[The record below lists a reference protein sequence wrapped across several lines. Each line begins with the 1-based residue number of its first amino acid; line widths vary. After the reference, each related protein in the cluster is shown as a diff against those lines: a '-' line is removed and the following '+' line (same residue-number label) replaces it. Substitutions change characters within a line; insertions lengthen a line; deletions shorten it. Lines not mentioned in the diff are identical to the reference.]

1 MQLIPTGDAEQ
12 PRNQFPPVYVG
23 DTLIAEDD
31 IAREMQHHPAEEVA
45 EAWHEAAKS
54 LVIRELLL
62 QQAKLLNL
70 SGELDEEASIA
81 AVLEQELDVP
91 EPSDADCERFYAA
104 NPGRFCSPTL
114 MAVSHILLA
123 AAPDDVAER
132 MRQEEV
138 GLQLLDSL
146 LQGQAEFTALAKQY
160 SACESRHEGGSLG
173 QISKGQTVEEFER
186 PVLTLNEGLNSE
198 LVESRYGWHIV
209 RVDQRIDGEQLP
221 YEHVKP
227 KIRQYLSESV
237 TRRAFRQYLQVLA
250 FEMGVEGV
258 DLEIPDSPLMQ

>member
-1 MQLIPTGDAEQ
+1 MQLIPTGDAGK

-23 DTLIAEDD
+23 DTLISEDD
-31 IAREMQHHPAEEVA
+31 IARELQHHPAEEMT
-45 EAWHEAAKS
+45 EAWLEAARS

-62 QQAKLLNL
+62 TQAKRLELPENLEEEARIAKLLEN
-70 SGELDEEASIA
+70 
-81 AVLEQELDVP
+81 ELDVP
-91 EPSDADCERFYAA
+91 EPTDADCERFYAA
-104 NPGRFCSPTL
+104 NPTRFTSPTL

-123 AAPDDVAER
+123 AAPDDVQER
-132 MRQEEV
+132 IRQEEA
-138 GLQLLDSL
+138 GRQLLGAL
-146 LQGQAEFTALAKQY
+146 LDGRSRFSDMAKQY
-160 SACESRHEGGSLG
+160 SACESRHQGGSLG

-186 PVLTLNEGLNSE
+186 PVLNLKEGLNPE
-198 LVESRYGWHIV
+198 LIESRYGWHIV

-227 KIRQYLSESV
+227 QIRQYLSESV

-250 FEMGVEGV
+250 AETGVQGV

>member
-1 MQLIPTGDAEQ
+1 MQLIPTGEAEK

-23 DTLIAEDD
+23 DTLIPEED

-45 EAWHEAAKS
+45 EAWHSAAKS

-62 QQAKLLNL
+62 QQAKALKLPDEL
-70 SGELDEEASIA
+70 GEEDAIA
-81 AVLEQELDVP
+81 RVLEQDLDVP
-91 EPSDADCERFYAA
+91 EPSDADCERFHAS
-104 NPGRFCSPTL
+104 NPGRFRSPTL

-123 AAPDDVAER
+123 AAPDDPQER

-138 GLQLLDSL
+138 GQQLLSSL
-146 LQGQAEFTALAKQY
+146 LEGRAQFEALAKQY
-160 SACESRHEGGSLG
+160 SACESRHQGGSLG
-173 QISKGQTVEEFER
+173 QISKGQTVDEFER
-186 PVLTLNEGLNSE
+186 PVLTLKEGLNPE
-198 LVESRYGWHIV
+198 LIESRYGWHIV
-209 RVDQRIDGEQLP
+209 RVDQRVDGEQLP

-250 FEMGVEGV
+250 AEADVQGV

>member
-1 MQLIPTGDAEQ
+1 MQIIPVGEAGK

-23 DTLIAEDD
+23 DTLIHEDD
-31 IAREMQHHPAEEVA
+31 IAREMQHHPAEELA

-62 QQAKLLNL
+62 QHAGRLNL
-70 SGELDEEASIA
+70 DNIEDEEDRIA
-81 AVLEQELDVP
+81 RVLELELNVP
-91 EPSDADCERFYAA
+91 DPSEQDCERFYAA
-104 NPGRFCSPTL
+104 NPGRFSSPTI

-123 AAPDDVAER
+123 AAPDDIEER
-132 MRQEEV
+132 MRQEEA
-138 GLQLLDSL
+138 GRQLLSAL
-146 LQGQAEFTALAKQY
+146 LDGRSQFNELAKQY
-160 SACESRHEGGSLG
+160 SACESRHQGGSLG

-186 PVLTLNEGLNSE
+186 PVLSLTEGLNPE
-198 LVESRYGWHIV
+198 LVETRYGWHIV

-227 KIRQYLSESV
+227 QIRQYLSESV

-250 FEMGVEGV
+250 VETGIEGV
-258 DLEIPDSPLMQ
+258 DLELPDSPLMQ

>member
-1 MQLIPTGDAEQ
+1 MQIIPVGEAGK

-23 DTLIAEDD
+23 DTLIHEDD
-31 IAREMQHHPAEEVA
+31 IAREMQHHPAEELA

-62 QQAKLLNL
+62 QQAGRL
-70 SGELDEEASIA
+70 ELDDIENEEDRIA
-81 AVLEQELDVP
+81 RVLELELNVP
-91 EPSDADCERFYAA
+91 DPSEQDCERFYAA

-132 MRQEEV
+132 LRQEEV
-138 GLQLLDSL
+138 GRQIVSSLLDGCA
-146 LQGQAEFTALAKQY
+146 QFAAMAKEY
-160 SACESRHEGGSLG
+160 SACESRHQGGSLG

-186 PVLTLNEGLNSE
+186 PVLNLQEGLHPE
-198 LVESRYGWHIV
+198 LIESRYGWHIV
-209 RVDQRIDGEQLP
+209 RIDQRIDGEQLP

-227 KIRQYLSESV
+227 QIRQYLSESV
-237 TRRAFRQYLQVLA
+237 TRRAVRQYLQVLA
-250 FEMGVEGV
+250 AETGVEGV
-258 DLEIPDSPLMQ
+258 DLELPDSPLMQ

>member
-1 MQLIPTGDAEQ
+1 MQLIPTGEAEK

-23 DTLIAEDD
+23 ETLISEED

-62 QQAKLLNL
+62 QQAKALKLP
-70 SGELDEEASIA
+70 EDLDEEATLA
-81 AVLEQELDVP
+81 RVLEQELDVP
-91 EPSDADCERFYAA
+91 QPSDEDCERFHAS
-104 NPGRFCSPTL
+104 NPSRFRSQTL

-123 AAPDDVAER
+123 AAPDDVQER

-138 GLQLLDSL
+138 GRQLLSSL
-146 LQGQAEFTALAKQY
+146 LEGRAQFAALAKQY
-160 SACESRHEGGSLG
+160 SVCESRHQGGSLG

-186 PVLTLNEGLNSE
+186 PVLTLKEGLNPE

-250 FEMGVEGV
+250 AETGVKGV

>member
-1 MQLIPTGDAEQ
+1 MQLIPTGEAEK

-23 DTLIAEDD
+23 KTLISEED

-45 EAWHEAAKS
+45 EAWHQAAKS

-62 QQAKLLNL
+62 QQAQALKLPEN
-70 SGELDEEASIA
+70 LDEEATIA
-81 AVLEQELDVP
+81 YVLEQELDVP
-91 EPSDADCERFYAA
+91 QPSDEDCERFHAS
-104 NPGRFCSPTL
+104 NPGRFRSQTL

-123 AAPDDVAER
+123 AAPDDVQER

-138 GLQLLDSL
+138 GRQLLSSL
-146 LQGQAEFTALAKQY
+146 LEGRAQFAPLAKQY
-160 SACESRHEGGSLG
+160 SVCESRHQGGSLG

-186 PVLTLNEGLNSE
+186 PVLTLKEGLNPE
-198 LVESRYGWHIV
+198 LIESRYGWHIV

-227 KIRQYLSESV
+227 QIRQYLSESV
-237 TRRAFRQYLQVLA
+237 TRRALRQYLQVLA
-250 FEMGVEGV
+250 AETGVKGV